1 MFDYAA
7 NDIEISFFVNHILLL
22 TPLCVIIPSLIK
34 LYYKSYLFFNIF
46 LVHIAYYTRRGVDSV
61 TESDGPPLVSSVIE
75 LRHSYGRLLH
85 LKQEIVS
92 TEGWAYSAAA
102 VTLLCQRLNFF
113 LVRTY
118 VRLFHITIPP
128 SYRFEWSESEESIE
142 SLRFK
147 T

>member
-1 MFDYAA
+1 M
-7 NDIEISFFVNHILLL
+7 
-22 TPLCVIIPSLIK
+22 
-34 LYYKSYLFFNIF
+34 
-46 LVHIAYYTRRGVDSV
+46 

-75 LRHSYGRLLH
+75 LRHSYRRLLH

-92 TEGWAYSAAA
+92 TDGWAYSAAA
-102 VTLLCQRLNFF
+102 VTLLYRRFLTF

-118 VRLFHITIPP
+118 VRLFHITIPS
-128 SYRFEWSESEESIE
+128 SYQFEWSESEKSIE

>member
-1 MFDYAA
+1 M
-7 NDIEISFFVNHILLL
+7 
-22 TPLCVIIPSLIK
+22 
-34 LYYKSYLFFNIF
+34 
-46 LVHIAYYTRRGVDSV
+46 

-75 LRHSYGRLLH
+75 LRHSYGRPLH
-85 LKQEIVS
+85 SKKEIVS
-92 TEGWAYSAAA
+92 TKGWAYSAAA

-118 VRLFHITIPP
+118 VRLFHITIPS
-128 SYRFEWSESEESIE
+128 SYQFEWSESEESIE